1 MAKNT
6 RKISKR
12 RSDRRK
18 PRTTKKH
25 KGGSFFSN
33 FMGKSKTVDDVTQ
46 EINTK
51 TDRLNK
57 VETRKKDLTAQI
69 TYYKKTKDYEKE
81 LKYKSGYEKKIKK
94 LESELQQATAEVT
107 KLKSELKKL
116 NSELMSPNEIHH
128 QKFFLGKKLNETQF
142 SISEYKLDRTK
153 QLKDL
158 LQEIESDANNKGPG
172 VYTLSYFFK
181 IEEGKDGTK

>member
-1 MAKNT
+1 
-6 RKISKR
+6 
-12 RSDRRK
+12 
-18 PRTTKKH
+18 
-25 KGGSFFSN
+25 
-33 FMGKSKTVDDVTQ
+33 MGKSKTVDDVTQ

-116 NSELMSPNEIHH
+116 NSELKKLNSELMSPNEIHH
-128 QKFFLGKKLNETQF
+128 QKFFLGKKSNETQF

-153 QLKDL
+153 SLKDL

-172 VYTLSYFFK
+172 VYTLSYFFN